1 MQQSELSRCA
11 SRMDTSFLED
21 LSFVSLSE
29 DYNLDIFE
37 SADSDLTEFLK
48 EDALF
53 SQNERLSATKLVCWN
68 SKVVGFFTLVN
79 DCIQAERID
88 VRDGH
93 VDYSYSKYPALK
105 IARLSTHKA
114 FERRGIGRHMLDEIM
129 AISIL
134 LSEQSG
140 CRLITVDSKKD
151 STAFYEKYDFKVAK
165 GKIDDTV
172 PMYIDFHRLIE
183 EGCRNGI
190 GSNV

>member
-11 SRMDTSFLED
+11 SRMDKISFEE

-29 DYNLDIFE
+29 DYNLDLFE
-37 SADSDLTEFLK
+37 SADSELTEFLK

-79 DCIQAERID
+79 DCLQAERID
-88 VRDGH
+88 GKDGH
-93 VDYSYSKYPALK
+93 ADFPYSKYPALK
-105 IARLSTHKA
+105 IARLSTPKA
-114 FERRGIGRHMLDEIM
+114 FEKRGIGRHMLDEIM

-151 STAFYEKYDFKVAK
+151 STSFYEKYDFKVAK
-165 GKIDDTV
+165 GKSDDTV

-183 EGCRNGI
+183 EGCRNG
-190 GSNV
+190 N